1 MTAGTSLSA
10 PPRVQEAGR
19 ASLLTVLLGVLV
31 VLALLGLVAYAMF
44 AMDGSGAARLGI
56 NSSYAGMAY
65 DPQRPASLFTLP
77 LYDGGAIGLAEARGK
92 LVVVDFWA
100 SWCGPC
106 KEEAV
111 ALERVWRAYRD
122 RGVLFIGVNTLGDKP
137 QDARAFIE
145 RYGITYPNGRD
156 TGRIAVEYGL
166 VGVPEKFVVNGAGQ
180 LVRRIIGPVTE
191 TALAAVLDEILATQ
205 PSR

>member
-1 MTAGTSLSA
+1 MTAGVAAAS
-10 PPRVQEAGR
+10 PPRMEDAGR
-19 ASLLTVLLGVLV
+19 PSLLTLLLGVLV
-31 VLALLGLVAYAMF
+31 VLALLSLVAYAMF
-44 AMDGSGAARLGI
+44 AKDSTGGPRLGI

-65 DPQRPASLFTLP
+65 DPPRPASPFTLP
-77 LYDGGAIGLAEARGK
+77 LYDGGSIGLTEARGK

-106 KEEAV
+106 KEEAA

-137 QDARAFIE
+137 QDARAFIA

-166 VGVPEKFVVNGAGQ
+166 VGVPEKFLVNKDGQ
-180 LVRRIIGPVTE
+180 LTRRIIGPVTE
-191 TALAAVLDEILATQ
+191 TALAAALDEALAAQ